1 MNEVILDISM
11 PLDGLMTAADR
22 VWTNRWETLARA
34 CTHGAFGGDAHDRQ
48 ILADVVHG
56 AMIAGRRTYAPSAP
70 SSGPDA
76 PTGPARVPVSV
87 ITHGVS
93 DGSPTGGVDTI
104 DAAATEQTLEQAT
117 RAAGSSAVTVMG
129 GAQTGHQ
136 YHRAGLT
143 DELRRAVGHCHVGR
157 HSRARHFRVSA
168 IRESGPSH
176 PRSTPRS
183 T

>member
-1 MNEVILDISM
+1 MNEVI
-11 PLDGLMTAADR
+11 
-22 VWTNRWETLARA
+22 RA
-34 CTHGAFGGDAHDRQ
+34 CTQGAFGGDAHDRQ
-48 ILADVVHG
+48 ILADGVHG
-56 AMIAGRRTYAPSAP
+56 AVIAERRTYDASAP
-70 SSGPDA
+70 SWGPNA

-87 ITHGVS
+87 ITHGAS
-93 DGSPTGGVDTI
+93 DESPEGGVDTI

-117 RAAGSSAVTVMG
+117 RAAGSSAVSVMG

-143 DELRRAVGHCHVGR
+143 DELRRAVDHCHGGR